1 MSLRIAMVGACPY
14 PVPQGSQVFLRDNAV
29 ALAARGHE
37 VHLVV
42 YGHGQGEDGSGL
54 RLHRSIAFPRV
65 SRTKSGPYALK
76 PLLDLALVFTL
87 RRVVRQERIEVVYAH
102 NYEALL
108 VALLAGKRPI
118 IYHAHNAMSDELPY
132 YFPMKN
138 GPRQLG
144 RWLDCTFPKRA
155 DHVCVPH
162 RRLAGHL
169 IVRGCVPAK
178 VSIVPPP
185 MDAQSFAP
193 VKTGNTV
200 PPVVYAGNLDPYQNL
215 SLLFEAMK
223 LVRRHIPE
231 ARLKIASAVPA
242 TFTEAEAIPTPDFEA
257 LRGVLAQDAVFAV
270 PRVSWSGYPI
280 KLLNA
285 MAAGLGIV
293 ACESAAYPIT
303 GGVNGL
309 VVPDNDAAAFAQAIE
324 RLLTDHRLRGQLGQ
338 QARLTLETE
347 HRPERVAEQLEQIAL
362 KLLGRREPKEEGH
375 AKA

>member
-1 MSLRIAMVGACPY
+1 MTLRIAMVGACPY
-14 PVPQGSQVFLRDNAV
+14 PVPQGSQVFLRDNAL
-29 ALAARGHE
+29 ALAARGHD
-37 VHLVV
+37 VHLIV
-42 YGHGQGEDGSGL
+42 YGHGDGEDTSGL
-54 RLHRSIAFPRV
+54 RLHRSTAFPGV
-65 SRTKSGPYALK
+65 ARTKSGPYAVK
-76 PLLDLALVFTL
+76 PLLDLALAFTL
-87 RRVVRQERIEVVYAH
+87 RRVVHQEKIEVVYAH

-132 YFPMKN
+132 YFPFKN

-169 IVRGCVPAK
+169 IVRGCPPGK

-185 MDAQSFAP
+185 MEAQAFTQA
-193 VKTGNTV
+193 KIENTA
-200 PPVVYAGNLDPYQNL
+200 PPVLYAGNLDPYQNL
-215 SLLFEAMK
+215 GLLFEAMK
-223 LVRRHIPE
+223 LVRRHMPE
-231 ARLKIASAVPA
+231 ARLKIATAVSASFPQ
-242 TFTEAEAIPTPDFEA
+242 TEVIPTPDIDT
-257 LRGVLAQDAVFAV
+257 LRTVLAQDAVFAV

-303 GGVNGL
+303 DGVNGL
-309 VVPDNDAAAFAQAIE
+309 IVPDNNAAAFATAIE
-324 RLLTDHRLRGQLGQ
+324 RLLTDHKLRTQLGQ

-347 HRPERVAEQLEQIAL
+347 HRPQQVAEQLEKIAQD
-362 KLLGRREPKEEGH
+362 LLPPQ
-375 AKA
+375 

>member
-1 MSLRIAMVGACPY
+1 MAMVGACPY
-14 PVPQGSQVFLRDNAV
+14 PVPQGSQVFLRDNAA

-42 YGHGQGEDGSGL
+42 YGHGDGEDASGL
-54 RLHRSIAFPRV
+54 RLHRSVAFPAV
-65 SRTKSGPYALK
+65 SRTKSGPYAAK

-87 RRVVRQERIEVVYAH
+87 RRVVRQEKIEVVYAH

-108 VALLAGKRPI
+108 VALFAGKRPI

-132 YFPMKN
+132 YFPFKT

-169 IVRGCVPAK
+169 IVRGCPPGR

-185 MDAQSFAP
+185 MDAQSFVP
-193 VKTGNTV
+193 VKTGNTL

-215 SLLFEAMK
+215 GLLFDAMK
-223 LVRRHIPE
+223 RVRRRIPE
-231 ARLKIASAVPA
+231 ARLRIATAVSASFP
-242 TFTEAEAIPTPDFEA
+242 EAETVSTPDVDA
-257 LRGVLAQDAVFAV
+257 LRAVLAQDAVFAV

-285 MAAGLGIV
+285 MTAGLGIV

-303 GGVNGL
+303 DGVNGL
-309 VVPDNDAAAFAQAIE
+309 VVPDNNAAAFAQAIE

-338 QARLTLETE
+338 QARVTLETE

-362 KLLGRREPKEEGH
+362 RLLEGRK
-375 AKA
+375 